1 MCKSI
6 EQQLVSRIYGRG
18 RGWAFTPN
26 DFLQDFKRWEIGNS
40 LKGLTNK
47 GVIRRL
53 IQGVYD
59 YPIYSKLLKK
69 HVAPDMQQVANAIAR
84 KFNWRI
90 QPTGDTA
97 LTFLGLSNQLNGN
110 YIYLSDGPTKKYTI
124 LGQVLSF
131 KHMSFKDASISD
143 KNTILIVQAIKAIGE
158 RNITEEFLEKIKEK
172 FSKEEWLKIKKH
184 GSTSVLWVQNCIN
197 SIVEKLGA

>member
-1 MCKSI
+1 MYKSV
-6 EQQLVSRIYGRG
+6 EQQLGSRIYGRG
-18 RGWAFTPN
+18 RGWAFTPS

-47 GVIRRL
+47 GIIRRL

-110 YIYLSDGPTKKYTI
+110 YTYLSDGPTKKYTI
-124 LGQVLSF
+124 LGQILSF
-131 KHMSFKDASISD
+131 KHMSFKEASISD
-143 KNTILIVQAIKAIGE
+143 KNTILVVQAIKAVGE
-158 RNITEEFLEKIKEK
+158 KNITMEFLEKMKEK

-184 GSTSVLWVQNCIN
+184 SSTSVLWVQNCIN
-197 SIVEKLGA
+197 SIIEEFGA